1 MEFGRENIPHEDLHG
16 HCFEHKHLH
25 SDLCFEISLT
35 IAANEAIKHFGSHST
50 DVDFRHQSNTDFY

>member
-1 MEFGRENIPHEDLHG
+1 MKTG